1 MRINTIKG
9 IAMSMIMAAAMTFV
23 SCADWDMPHYGAAQP
38 DQTINNFDF
47 STTSGEIT
55 LNVSYAGCGVKTP
68 VFFELYD
75 EEPISGGT
83 GRPGWR

>member
-47 STTSGEIT
+47 RSEEHTS
-55 LNVSYAGCGVKTP
+55 
-68 VFFELYD
+68 ELQ
-75 EEPISGGT
+75 S
-83 GRPGWR
+83 PG